1 MNANY
6 MGEAFGCPTGSAPVP
21 LVSGSTKCQA
31 YRLGLALDSWIDLSE
46 SHVRPFNRLVMRTS
60 SLIEYLVYLLD
71 SVLGTF

>member
-1 MNANY
+1 M
-6 MGEAFGCPTGSAPVP
+6 EEVFDCPTGSALVP

-46 SHVRPFNRLVMRTS
+46 SHFRPFNRPVVCTS
-60 SLIEYLVYLLD
+60 SLIEYLEYLLD